1 MHEDGLPDDDRVHD
15 GIAGELA
22 ALRDAGRTIR
32 DREVVD
38 VSLRGATLD
47 RLRADGLILRDVDLR
62 EAVLSE
68 TDWVGCTI
76 EGVRLVGAVAR
87 GACLRMCTLE
97 RVDATRC
104 DLSGTK
110 LEDSQAPGIV
120 LERAILDGGS
130 LVETDLTRACLR
142 GASLRDVDA
151 TAAVL
156 RGADLRG
163 ADLRGAN
170 VAEADLRGADLRGAK
185 LDGCDLGDADL
196 RGALRDDEDE
206 VPDPLAED
214 ESPPTDAL
222 LDAVA
227 PAVVEMLQRGNQR
240 GVLDDASMAR
250 MLGQLGAMGADP
262 NQAIP
267 TPGAPLS
274 AVIARISETGVG
286 PLLAALQQGKGEPPP
301 AVAGLIQSL
310 MRDAELGEDATAEDL
325 VVHLVELVRS
335 QLGVE

>member
-1 MHEDGLPDDDRVHD
+1 MHEDRLPDDDRVHD
-15 GIAGELA
+15 AIAGELA
-22 ALRDAGRTIR
+22 ALRDEGRTAR

-38 VSLRGATLD
+38 VSLRGVELE
-47 RLRADGLILRDVDLR
+47 RLRADALTLEGVDLR
-62 EAVLSE
+62 DARLRE
-68 TDWVGCTI
+68 TDWVGCTMTS
-76 EGVRLVGAVAR
+76 VRLAAADLR
-87 GACLRMCTLE
+87 NACLRMCTLQ
-97 RVDATRC
+97 RVDATQC
-104 DLSGTK
+104 DLSGAK

-120 LERAILDGGS
+120 LERATLDGGS
-130 LVETDLTRACLR
+130 LVDTDLTRACLR

-156 RGADLRG
+156 RGADLRE

-170 VAEADLRGADLRGAK
+170 VAEADLRGADLRGAV
-185 LDGCDLGDADL
+185 LDGCDLEEADL
-196 RGALRDDEDE
+196 RGALRDEGDQA
-206 VPDPLAED
+206 PNPLADD
-214 ESPPTDAL
+214 EAPPTDAL
-222 LDAVA
+222 INAVA

-250 MLGQLGAMGADP
+250 MLGHLGAMGADP

-274 AVIARISETGVG
+274 AVIGRISETGIG
-286 PLLAALQQGKGEPPP
+286 PLLASLQQGKGEPPP
-301 AVAGLIQSL
+301 AVAGLIRSL
-310 MRDAELGEDATAEDL
+310 MQDAELSEDATAEDL